1 MVTVQHFSQGSP
13 VTSSK
18 SLSPLNKK
26 TRSRGGG
33 ARIPGFPQRVTSAS
47 VSSVCDTSGHSEL
60 RDTSDNAAG
69 HKTVDIE
76 LDTTGSVSK
85 HNLSLQLL
93 GTVLLQSQETYQLTT
108 LLMQTT
114 LTVSKNYL
122 IILPN
127 SICGKHQY
135 MLWW

>member
-1 MVTVQHFSQGSP
+1 MTEDSGSSGGGWCVGPGPGPGHQTSHNQTGASDTAVIVQSHFSQGSP

-26 TRSRGGG
+26 TRTRGGG
-33 ARIPGFPQRVTSAS
+33 ARLPGFPQRVTSAS

-93 GTVLLQSQETYQLTT
+93 GTVL
-108 LLMQTT
+108 
-114 LTVSKNYL
+114 
-122 IILPN
+122 
-127 SICGKHQY
+127 
-135 MLWW
+135 